1 MSAVR
6 PDAAAWTGTGA
17 GRSVVTLTP
26 APAVDRTYAVASLR
40 PGVVHRAASVTET
53 LGGNGV
59 NVTRALLAH
68 GATSHAVVPLAPD
81 VLAGLDDAERAGLRP
96 VDLGVRTRVNT
107 VVTTHDGTTTNVNE
121 VPAPLTRTQWTA
133 LTVAALRTTLE
144 TDARWLV
151 VTGCLPARAD
161 DGDHRADRDRRA
173 DGDHRA
179 DGDLVDVLPLV
190 LAARTIGLSV
200 AFDVPGHQ
208 LTAVLDP
215 LAPVDL
221 VKPNVDE
228 LAQAVGHPLA
238 TVDDVVRA
246 ARTLLT
252 RGARRALVTMGE
264 AGALL
269 VDPHGHTV
277 VPGIAAA
284 CVDTTGAGDAALAG
298 YLAADVDGVAPA
310 VAARRAVRWGSAAV
324 TQRGATLRATPAT
337 RASRPAPHRPDTADR
352 LRGDA
357 LVAIG

>member
-1 MSAVR
+1 MSVVR

-26 APAVDRTYAVASLR
+26 APAVDRTYSIASLR
-40 PGVVHRAASVTET
+40 PGAVNRAASVTET

-68 GATSHAVVPLAPD
+68 GAASHAVVPLAAD
-81 VLAGLDDAERAGLRP
+81 VLAGLDDTERAGLRP

-107 VVTTHDGTTTNVNE
+107 VVTAHDGTTTNVNE
-121 VPAPLTRTQWTA
+121 APAPLTRAQWTA

-161 DGDHRADRDRRA
+161 DDQRTDGDHRAH
-173 DGDHRA
+173 GDHRA

-246 ARTLLT
+246 ARGLLA

-269 VDPHGHTV
+269 VDAHGHTL

-324 TQRGATLRATPAT
+324 AQRGATLRATPAT
-337 RASRPAPHRPDTADR
+337 RAIRPTPHRHDTAEPADT
-352 LRGDA
+352 
-357 LVAIG
+357 LVAAG

>member
-1 MSAVR
+1 MSVVR

-68 GATSHAVVPLAPD
+68 GAASHAVVPLAPD

-161 DGDHRADRDRRA
+161 DGD
-173 DGDHRA
+173 
-179 DGDLVDVLPLV
+179 LVDVLPLV

-246 ARTLLT
+246 ARTLLA